1 MDTYGTL
8 SLGEMQQ
15 MIAAKTGEYG
25 LIGDAKNVRAELPRG
40 GER

>member
-15 MIAAKTGEYG
+15 MIANKTGDFS
-25 LIGDAKNVRAELPRG
+25 LIGDAKSVTGEPR
-40 GER
+40 R